1 MRQWIQAQEPQRSGV
16 RIGIRL
22 PDGKRVIQIF
32 HVNDSITCLYAFVDS
47 QLIPDEFAPTD
58 DPKSPPTT
66 SLQGEA
72 AVHDVISRY
81 DGEPEKWWGFKLALI
96 YPRKEVGWQK
106 GSKIGSIKGLESGG
120 QLVVEMVSNGN
131 GKARRSQE
139 SLGGGDSDEY
149 DTESDEE

>member
-22 PDGKRVIQIF
+22 PDGKRAIQIF
-32 HVNDSITCLYAFVDS
+32 HVNDSITFLYAFVDS
-47 QLIPDEFAPTD
+47 QLIPDEFAPIE
-58 DPKSPPTT
+58 DPKSSPST

-81 DGEPEKWWGFKLALI
+81 DGGPEKWWGFKLALI
-96 YPRKEVGWQK
+96 YPRTEVGWQK
-106 GSKIGSIKGLESGG
+106 GSKIGDIKGLESGG